1 MLYLFVYIWLF
12 SSSVA
17 TSEVPVKTIID
28 VLSSRSEFSVLVGLL
43 QRHGLVPLINQ
54 SYNSTFLAPINS
66 AFAAYD
72 SESMTKDQLLYHF
85 LNDTIVFDA
94 PGREADL
101 LVPSYLKKDGENV
114 QVHLENGVINRSPAR
129 LVEQNLFAS
138 AQRGVVHAISEVVE
152 VPEKLCKSLFYHRQL
167 STFSQIASIEGG
179 CAHLERNVTLFAPS
193 NDALEFFNDIE
204 LKYLTSNH
212 GQSDRDRI
220 LRRHMAQGILKP
232 QDLPCEV
239 TMLDGTKF
247 FINTDL
253 SMESDFGNF
262 SGAIERWVPSK
273 TGVLNVYSQ
282 LLDEGTL
289 IEFTPEKYV
298 LALGGYT
305 FAREVSLYG
314 YEWLLDGTYTDPI
327 TIFVPKAPLDNDSK
341 LSARGNYKFR
351 ADSVLY
357 QFAKGSLVP
366 TNEETDTLVD
376 SAMTL
381 KGSNLPQRMHV
392 STHSSGTMFVNW
404 QPVVSEKYE
413 TGGATIYVVPGE
425 IPAPPSFSM
434 AIGPLFMSSH
444 SLNFLDSLGLVNLPL
459 SNSWTLL
466 LPSREAWESQKLLM
480 AYMGN
485 NTDVLREFFYAMI
498 YANPVYT
505 DSGAVTTRDLSG
517 QKVSIEMVEKS
528 SSSSSYYVNVSGT
541 TVTASSADILFD
553 NGVAHIIEDI
563 VLPSNL
569 EITSID
575 LIEAGGR
582 SEFVDLLEEF
592 GFGYALNPHENYTII
607 VPDTKALAAAN
618 FTRDNPQ
625 LELLLKL
632 HLIPG
637 NHSQDMFDGKP
648 LLTAAKEELAMHWLS
663 SNVLAIRLVSGFG
676 QSVYVTEWAETRGLT
691 SLGSSVFFID
701 SFISPEWVHSP
712 FLKPPFR
719 MKTHTLLLL
728 GIIVGLVLTSLFML
742 SMVYIFT
749 GEKDFD
755 EEMRAPLLREP
766 SEDGEY
772 QEQEPEVPTQPIRTT
787 SVSEDRQFGS
797 HLNLP

>member
-1 MLYLFVYIWLF
+1 MLYLFVCIWLF
-12 SSSVA
+12 ASTIA
-17 TSEVPVKTIID
+17 ASEIPVKTIID

-43 QRHGLVPLINQ
+43 QRHGLVTLINQ

-66 AFAAYD
+66 AFAVVD
-72 SESMTKDQLLYHF
+72 SDTITKNQLLYHF
-85 LNDTIVFDA
+85 LNETVVFDA
-94 PGREADL
+94 PGRETDL
-101 LVPSYLKKDGENV
+101 VVPSYLKNGDENV

-129 LVEQNLFAS
+129 LVEQNLCAS
-138 AQRGVVHAISEVVE
+138 PQRGVVHAISEVVE
-152 VPEKLCKSLFYHRQL
+152 VPEKLCRSLFYHRQL
-167 STFSQIASIEGG
+167 STLSQIASIENG
-179 CAHLERNVTLFAPS
+179 CHRLESNVTMFAPS
-193 NDALEFFNDIE
+193 NEALQAFKDIE
-204 LKYLTSNH
+204 LKYLTSSH

-220 LRRHMAQGILKP
+220 LRRHMAQGILTP
-232 QDLPCEV
+232 QELPCNI
-239 TMLDGTKF
+239 TMLDGTQFRVNK
-247 FINTDL
+247 DL
-253 SMESDFGNF
+253 TLESHFGEF
-262 SGAIERWVPSK
+262 SGAIERWVPTK
-273 TGVLNVYSQ
+273 TGVLNIYSQ
-282 LLDEGTL
+282 LLDDGTL
-289 IEFTPEKYV
+289 IKFTPEKYV
-298 LALGGYT
+298 LALGGYN

-314 YEWLLDGTYTDPI
+314 YQWLLDGTYTEPV
-327 TIFVPKAPLDNDSK
+327 TIFVPKAPLDSQTE

-357 QFAKGSLVP
+357 QFVKGSLVP
-366 TNEETDTLVD
+366 AEEESERLVD

-392 STHSSGTMFVNW
+392 TTHSSGTMSVNW
-404 QPVVSEKYE
+404 QPVVSEMY
-413 TGGATIYVVPGE
+413 TAGNATIYVVPGE
-425 IPAPPSFSM
+425 IPAPPTFSM

-444 SLNFLDSLGLVNLPL
+444 SLNFLDYLGLVNLPL

-485 NTDVLREFFYAMI
+485 NTDVLRDFFFAMI
-498 YANPVYT
+498 FTNPVYT
-505 DSGAVTTRDLSG
+505 DSGVIETRDLSG
-517 QKVSIEMVEKS
+517 QVVSMEMVDA
-528 SSSSSYYVNVSGT
+528 SSSYHVNISGT

-563 VLPSNL
+563 ILPADL
-569 EITSID
+569 EITSTD

-582 SEFVDLLEEF
+582 SEFVELLEER
-592 GFGYALNPHENYTII
+592 GFGYALDPHENYTII
-607 VPDTKALAAAN
+607 VPDTKALASAN
-618 FTRDNPQ
+618 YTRENPQ
-625 LELLLKL
+625 LDLLLKL

-637 NHSQDMFDGKP
+637 NHSKDMFDGKP
-648 LLTAAKEELAMHWLS
+648 LRTAANEELAMHWLS

-676 QSVYVTEWAETRGLT
+676 QSVYVTEWAETRGET

-742 SMVYIFT
+742 SMVYVFT

-755 EEMRAPLLREP
+755 EESRAPLLREP
-766 SEDGEY
+766 SEEDEDY
-772 QEQEPEVPTQPIRTT
+772 QEQEQEIPTQPIRTA